1 MTKKELEKLV
11 QSQAAF
17 IEKLQKRIEELEAEL
32 KKYKNSNTPPSANK
46 HLKPDTR
53 GKGKKSKKKKGAQK
67 GHKGTTRKQTPDRKE
82 TIDSNHCPNC
92 GSNKLEDIKIH
103 KKIIEEI
110 PEPVTPEIV
119 EYDIHEKKCNNCGH
133 SFIPEECT
141 VPIKGKFGFNI
152 MVLIVFLKYILRGVL
167 RKIVFFL
174 NVGYGLKITPASV
187 AAILERVA
195 RAADQEY
202 EELKKRIKS
211 AARVY
216 VDETSFSV
224 LGTNYWVWVF
234 RTANDLLLVI
244 RPSRGRDVLQEI
256 LGMDFPGIVTC
267 DCWRAY
273 DFFEKLQRCWSHLLR
288 KAKKLAKS
296 AKSRVSRN
304 FYKSLKGLFAEIKVY
319 NSKKHSIK
327 NRQQKYNSMTLEL
340 NRLVNYYKKYAE
352 LKEVIVYIGNNLENW
367 FTCILY
373 ENVEPTNNFAEQA
386 IRETVIVRKII
397 GAFRSEQGPED
408 YSILASLLATWKM
421 RGLHICSQLKE
432 TLLKYGQIC

>member
-1 MTKKELEKLV
+1 MTYGELEKLV
-11 QSQAAF
+11 QDQAAL
-17 IEKLQKRIEELEAEL
+17 ISKLQKRIKELESEL

-46 HLKPDTR
+46 HLKSDTR
-53 GKGKKSKKKKGAQK
+53 GKSKKSKKKRGAQK
-67 GHKGTTRKQTPDRKE
+67 GHKGTTRRQEPSRREK
-82 TIDSNHCPNC
+82 IDAGSCPNC
-92 GSNKLEDIKIH
+92 GSKNLKDKRVY
-103 KKIIEEI
+103 KKTIEEL

-119 EYDIHEKKCNNCGH
+119 EYEIHEKKCLDCKH
-133 SFIPEECT
+133 SFIPDGCT
-141 VPIKGKFGFNI
+141 IPHQGKFGFNI
-152 MVLIVFLKYILRGVL
+152 MVLVVFLKYILRGVL
-167 RKIVFFL
+167 RKIVHFL
-174 NVGYGLKITPASV
+174 KVGYGLKLTPASIG
-187 AAILERVA
+187 AILGRVA
-195 RAADQEY
+195 RAADREY
-202 EELKKRIKS
+202 EELKERIKS

-256 LGMDFPGIVTC
+256 LGEDFQGIVIC

-273 DFFEKLQRCWSHLLR
+273 NFIERLQRCWSHLLR
-288 KAKKLAKS
+288 KARKTSSSVPAGNL
-296 AKSRVSRN
+296 
-304 FYKSLKGLFAEIKVY
+304 YKNLKRLFAEIKTY
-319 NSKKHSIK
+319 NRRKHSLK
-327 NRQQKYNSMTLEL
+327 DRKQKYGSMTQEL
-340 NRLVNYYKKYAE
+340 NRLVNYYKKYDE
-352 LKEVIVYIGNNLENW
+352 LQEVIVYIGNNLENW

-421 RGLHICSQLKE
+421 RGLNICSRLKE
-432 TLLKYGQIC
+432 TLTQYGKFC